1 MLYYSGAIHSIG
13 EVHDGD
19 TTMDHMVQEQERGI
33 TITSAAIYFDWKG
46 YRFNLIDTPGHVDFT
61 IEVERSIS
69 VLDGAVTVLD
79 AVAGVQA
86 QTETVWRQAQRYSV
100 PKIVYVNKMDRQ
112 GADFARTVQSIQE
125 RFKTPTLCIHQPV
138 LNSQQE
144 YVGSIDVIRLEK
156 IENSGERGEIENRSA
171 IEPSDSKLYD
181 VAIAGRQSLAE
192 EIAST
197 YIDV

>member
-1 MLYYSGAIHSIG
+1 MPFSLSLSLSLSLSDPPSDEVERLRKLRNIGIIAHVDAGKTTLTERMLYYSGAIHSIG
-13 EVHDGD
+13 GTSHQLYSPSFSLSLLTLVLILLLLLLLLYTEVHDGD

-86 QTETVWRQAQRYSV
+86 QTETVWRQAQR
-100 PKIVYVNKMDRQ
+100 
-112 GADFARTVQSIQE
+112 
-125 RFKTPTLCIHQPV
+125 
-138 LNSQQE
+138 
-144 YVGSIDVIRLEK
+144 
-156 IENSGERGEIENRSA
+156 
-171 IEPSDSKLYD
+171 
-181 VAIAGRQSLAE
+181 
-192 EIAST
+192 
-197 YIDV
+197 